1 VLRSSPPRERAD
13 AARNRAAVLEA
24 AATLFR
30 AHGVAAVSMDAVAAA
45 AGVGKGTLFRR
56 FGDKAGLA
64 VALLDA
70 RERELQEAIL
80 TGPAPLGP
88 GAGGIR
94 PEERSDEIGRRRRP
108 GAPSERSERGR
119 HSLGEPGD
127 EPAPGERLV
136 AFVDAY
142 LTYALDHLDLLRM
155 SETGSAG
162 ARYRIGA
169 YRFWHRHVALLL
181 AHRADPD
188 ADAHSL
194 LAPLAAEHLRAV
206 VAELGA
212 DRVRGTMCGL
222 ARALAGAGHAR
233 EEPTPAPAGGRSGGD
248 AAARADDARRG
259 DEPARGRGRRRG
271 HDRE

>member
-1 VLRSSPPRERAD
+1 MAEDATGPRSGFASDAEELLVLRSSPPRERAD
-13 AARNRAAVLEA
+13 AARNRAAVLDA
-24 AATLFR
+24 AAALFR
-30 AHGVAAVSMDAVAAA
+30 EHGVAAVSMDAVAAA

-70 RERELQEAIL
+70 RERELQDAIL
-80 TGPAPLGP
+80 AGPAPLGP
-88 GAGGIR
+88 GEA
-94 PEERSDEIGRRRRP
+94 
-108 GAPSERSERGR
+108 
-119 HSLGEPGD
+119 GD
-127 EPAPGERLV
+127 EPSAGERLT

-142 LTYALDHLDLLRM
+142 LTYALGHLDLLAM

-169 YRFWHRHVALLL
+169 YRFWHRHVALQL

-188 ADAHSL
+188 ADAHTL

-212 DRVRGTMCGL
+212 DRVRATMRALVRDL
-222 ARALAGAGHAR
+222 ARTG
-233 EEPTPAPAGGRSGGD
+233 
-248 AAARADDARRG
+248 
-259 DEPARGRGRRRG
+259 
-271 HDRE
+271 